1 MTARGAIDPMVLEE
15 AADWLMRLS
24 EGALAPEEQAQ
35 WLHWRSS
42 NSECE
47 RAWQRAE
54 GLLGKLGGLPPA
66 LAMPALNRPRGLARR
81 AVLARLAALLA
92 LGPAAWGGW
101 QLNQR
106 QGWSADYHAA
116 VGERRALRLGDGS
129 QVTLNTDTSLDVRFD
144 ARERLLVLR
153 RGEILV
159 QTAADAQLPGRPLR
173 VMTDQ
178 GRLEALGTR
187 FSVREDG
194 GQTRL
199 AVFEGAVRIDRP
211 GLAPRVV
218 DAGQRLAFSA
228 RLLGEPVPADLSL
241 VAWTQGMLVAD
252 RMPLSAFVAEL
263 ARYRHGVLRCD
274 PAIADLRVSGAFPLD
289 DTRHA
294 LTMLALTYPLTVTQR
309 LHGYWVMLAPA

>member
-159 QTAADAQLPGRPLR
+159 QTAADAQQPGRPLR

-178 GRLEALGTR
+178 GRLEALAPV
-187 FSVREDG
+187 SVCARTAG
-194 GQTRL
+194 KPGWRSSKARYALTAQ
-199 AVFEGAVRIDRP
+199 AWRP
-211 GLAPRVV
+211 GSLMPV
-218 DAGQRLAFSA
+218 SA
-228 RLLGEPVPADLSL
+228 WR
-241 VAWTQGMLVAD
+241 
-252 RMPLSAFVAEL
+252 F
-263 ARYRHGVLRCD
+263 RHGFWANRCR
-274 PAIADLRVSGAFPLD
+274 PTSLWWPGPRACWWRTGCP
-289 DTRHA
+289 
-294 LTMLALTYPLTVTQR
+294 
-309 LHGYWVMLAPA
+309 